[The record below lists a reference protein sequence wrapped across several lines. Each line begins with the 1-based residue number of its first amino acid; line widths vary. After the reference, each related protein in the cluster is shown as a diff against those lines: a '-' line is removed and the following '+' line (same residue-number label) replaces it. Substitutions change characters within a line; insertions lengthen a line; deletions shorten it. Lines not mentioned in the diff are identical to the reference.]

1 MIFHKDFPIVDKTK
15 HNMNTFLNH
24 KHLKY
29 ALILLSLIGAYH
41 TVQELYGFAIHTYYK
56 TEIEF
61 SNFLN
66 FSLKI
71 FQNII
76 FLFLLINIFVKMS
89 PLYIGIIMPI
99 SYYEQHYNWFY
110 NLHYF
115 FLNSNFYNFFSAEP
129 YNISPEY
136 PRIWFFVLILIVLL
150 SVTLFKKL
158 RTFDRIFL
166 LLAGV
171 SCLSTSILFHT
182 MIISEI
188 NFYKNTVEELHIKA
202 NKLANTPNDL
212 MMFCK
217 TNQYSCLSYEIKETE
232 DFLNDKR
239 IPNYITPYMP
249 KIKELVA
256 SNEEFHFFATATDFN
271 APNRIIGQKPFVIM
285 KNSNFIT
292 LSIDNYR
299 YKLLLARNQTIFATL
314 GFASHIT
321 WFFGAL
327 FLIWFHKRKNAK
339 NRMFLR

>member
-1 MIFHKDFPIVDKTK
+1 
-15 HNMNTFLNH
+15 MNTFLNQ
-24 KHLKY
+24 KYLKY

-41 TVQELYGFAIHTYYK
+41 TIQELYGFGIHTYHQ
-56 TEIEF
+56 TEAEF

-76 FLFLLINIFVKMS
+76 FLFLLINVFTKIK

-115 FLNSNFYNFFSAEP
+115 FLTSNFYNFFSAEP
-129 YNISPEY
+129 HNISPEY
-136 PRIWFFVLILIVLL
+136 PRIWFFVLILVVLFL
-150 SVTLFKKL
+150 ATLFKKF

-166 LLAGV
+166 LLAGA

-188 NFYKNTVEELHIKA
+188 NFYKNTIEELHIKA

-217 TNQYSCLSYEIKETE
+217 TNQYSCLSYETKETE
-232 DFLNDKR
+232 DFINDQR
-239 IPNYITPYMP
+239 IPNYITPYMT

-256 SNEEFHFFATATDFN
+256 TKEEFHFFATATDFN
-271 APNRIIGQKPFVIM
+271 APNRIMGQKPFVIM
-285 KNSNFIT
+285 KNSKFIT

-327 FLIWFHKRKNAK
+327 FLIWFHKRRKSR
-339 NRMFLR
+339 NRIFSR